1 MHPRIKA
8 GLRARRAAAAND
20 AHEPRADFM
29 AEPPDHL
36 IVALLRQSV
45 AGQQQDEVIG
55 HFEAFDMQ
63 PHAAGRKVCD
73 QQSRGSVP
81 VASWIFAM
89 RLMSRRCEWR
99 RSLDFAKEFAKDP
112 FMLVFEVDRDDIE
125 GWTGKGPVAPRTAPK
140 KAPKKQ

>member
-1 MHPRIKA
+1 MIKA

-20 AHEPRADFM
+20 AHEARADFV

-55 HFEAFDMQ
+55 HLEALDMQ
-63 PHAAGRKVCD
+63 P
-73 QQSRGSVP
+73 RGSAP
-81 VASWIFAM
+81 VASWIFAV

-99 RSLDFAKEFAKDP
+99 RSLDFAKEFAKDIGP
-112 FMLVFEVDRDDIE
+112 LQFPGTLATEPLR
-125 GWTGKGPVAPRTAPK
+125 TG
-140 KAPKKQ
+140 